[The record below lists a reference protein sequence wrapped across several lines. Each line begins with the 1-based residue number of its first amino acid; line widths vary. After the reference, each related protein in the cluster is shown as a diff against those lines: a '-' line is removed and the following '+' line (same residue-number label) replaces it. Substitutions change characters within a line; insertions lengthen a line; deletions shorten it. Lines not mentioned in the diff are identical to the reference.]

1 MGDNTT
7 KQTNQNTSQTA
18 SQATPYSQTQKL
30 YDTAFGDALNNYQ
43 KTAGAADWGKYSSM
57 GRDRIMD
64 TFNMTGA
71 DGFTTQQRG
80 AVDALMPT
88 MRGHYLDISNAP
100 GYEQI
105 RNRIQADA
113 ATEAA
118 MTASMRG
125 RGGSPY
131 AQGHVASEVADALAG
146 FDLSQYN
153 TERDRQN
160 AAAAQIF
167 GMGQTGLGNAGS
179 SAYDLISLGQ
189 TPNIEL
195 ERLLGV
201 AGAGLPFAKT
211 QTDASGSGSG
221 ATTQPRNTLGMIGG
235 GLLGGA
241 SLLFG

>member
-7 KQTNQNTSQTA
+7 KNSSANTAA

-30 YDTAFGDALNNYQ
+30 YDTAFGDALSNYQ
-43 KTAGAADWGKYSSM
+43 KTAGAENWSQFSDL
-57 GRDRIMD
+57 GRDRLMD

-88 MRGHYLDISNAP
+88 VRGDYLDITSAP

-118 MTASMRG
+118 MSASMRG

-131 AQGHVASEVADALAG
+131 AQGHVASEVADTLAG

-160 AAAAQIF
+160 AAAAQLF

-179 SAYDLISLGQ
+179 SAYDMISLGQ

-211 QTDASGSGSG
+211 VSEGSGSGS
-221 ATTQPRNTLGMIGG
+221 TTQPRNTLGMIGG